1 MTGLPMGAQPVL
13 ENSYAKFFLL
23 NPLLSIIVHNVPA
36 MPLNDAHFG
45 GFFVF
50 GAR

>member
-1 MTGLPMGAQPVL
+1 MMSLLMDAQPVL
-13 ENSYAKFFLL
+13 KNSYGKSFLL

-45 GFFVF
+45 GFFVS